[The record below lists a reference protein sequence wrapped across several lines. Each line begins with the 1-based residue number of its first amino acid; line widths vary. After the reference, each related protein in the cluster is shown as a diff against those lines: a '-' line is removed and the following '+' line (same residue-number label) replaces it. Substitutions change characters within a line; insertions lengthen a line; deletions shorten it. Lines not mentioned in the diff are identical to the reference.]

1 MSIIFSQ
8 HTTEKTLL
16 QAFRLS
22 RHREPKEWVPE
33 VLLLVCG
40 GMLRSWLRSRPQADG
55 SWANEKS
62 LAHRVLICYRKYIEV
77 TKILFSNRLLFL
89 YCNI

>member
-8 HTTEKTLL
+8 HTNEKTLL
-16 QAFRLS
+16 QAIRLS

-40 GMLRSWLRSRPQADG
+40 EVLRSWLQSRP
-55 SWANEKS
+55 
-62 LAHRVLICYRKYIEV
+62 
-77 TKILFSNRLLFL
+77 F
-89 YCNI
+89 

>member
-1 MSIIFSQ
+1 MSVIFSQ

-40 GMLRSWLRSRPQADG
+40 EILRIWLRSRP
-55 SWANEKS
+55 
-62 LAHRVLICYRKYIEV
+62 
-77 TKILFSNRLLFL
+77 F
-89 YCNI
+89 